1 MKRKCFSG
9 ALIGALLAAASHTLS
24 ALGLASAPE
33 ERPVGLVA
41 LENARAALL
50 TGQIEFSVYTNRPC
64 GTWWDEP
71 RFYTARFGGDDYMLE
86 DRGDREG
93 VVWRGPDGQ
102 PHADVGQRPYR
113 WLVHDGKQWA
123 MRDGSLA
130 AEVNLLATDVIDA
143 RCFGIVSM
151 LPQGGASLL
160 HERIWRTG
168 DATYETGQ
176 TADGLQEVIAR
187 HARGNWEKRW
197 LLDPQRGWNPVRVTV
212 TVGGKFRSEGRT
224 SLKKYG
230 DVWFP
235 EVCEIYDHTYKDGRE
250 PLYVMRVYSTSFNQP
265 DQPLRFTP
273 EDIGIEVGTSIDVH
287 RDWKNR
293 ETVTMGWD
301 GQRLI
306 PREEFRRRFLSGEL
320 KKGKRHLAAL
330 ERSFAMGED
339 AEDRIQLM
347 TRYTLGFIEQYAL
360 DEEQTQKAMS
370 ILGDCRKR
378 AESYGASKKEQFE
391 RIRREALVVCD
402 DASLSPDERTG
413 KLEPL
418 KQEMFG
424 LERPLQR
431 IYYHELIPRLN
442 RLPTRAQREA
452 AAEREF
458 AAHQKRAAG
467 ERDLVEEVKEAD
479 GND

>member
-1 MKRKCFSG
+1 MKGTCFPG
-9 ALIGALLAAASHTLS
+9 ALIGALLAVASHSLS
-24 ALGLASAPE
+24 VAALARASE
-33 ERPVGLVA
+33 ERPAELLA

-50 TGQIEFSVYTNRPC
+50 TGQIDFSVHTNRPC

-71 RFYTARFGGDDYMLE
+71 RFYTARFGGDDYLLE

-102 PHADVGQRPYR
+102 PHPDVGRRPYR

-130 AEVNLLATDVIDA
+130 AEVNLLVSDVIDA

-151 LPQGGASLL
+151 LPLGGASSL

-235 EVCEIYDHTYKDGRE
+235 EVCEIYDHTYKDGTE

-273 EDIGIEVGTSIDVH
+273 GDIGIEVGTNIH
-287 RDWKNR
+287 IRRDWQNR

-301 GQRLI
+301 GQRLVT
-306 PREEFRRRFLSGEL
+306 REEWRRRFHSGEL
-320 KKGKRHLAAL
+320 KKGRRNVAAL

-339 AEDRIQLM
+339 AESKIRLM
-347 TRYTLGFIEQYAL
+347 TGYTLGFIKQYAL
-360 DEEQTQKAMS
+360 DDEQTQKAMS
-370 ILGDCRKR
+370 ILADCRKR
-378 AESYGASKKEQFE
+378 AESYGASKKDEFD
-391 RIRREALVVCD
+391 RIRREALATYD
-402 DASLSPDERTG
+402 DASLSPDERSR

-418 KQEMFG
+418 KQRM
-424 LERPLQR
+424 LRMERPLER

-442 RLPTRAQREA
+442 KLPTRAQRDA

-458 AAHQKRAAG
+458 AAHQKRAAA
-467 ERDLVEEVKEAD
+467 ERELVEEVRKAD
-479 GND
+479 GDD